1 MPMPMP
7 LTILDSSV
15 LIDVSRGRADATS
28 YLEAAAESGELWSV
42 TPVRTE
48 LWAGARPDEL
58 ALITALM
65 DRLRWQDVTVSI
77 ADLAGQYA
85 NRYRRTHHISFIDLA
100 LAAATTE
107 LEAGLA
113 TLNVRHFPMFPDLQ
127 PPY

>member
-1 MPMPMP
+1 MP

-15 LIDVSRGRADATS
+15 LIDVSRGRADATA
-28 YLEAAAESGELWSV
+28 YLEAAAEAGELWSV

-48 LWAGARPDEL
+48 LWAGARPNEI
-58 ALITALM
+58 ALIASLLG
-65 DRLRWQDVTVSI
+65 RLRWQDVTISI

-85 NRYRRTHHISFIDLA
+85 NQYRRTHHISFIDLA

-107 LEAGLA
+107 LEADLA
-113 TLNVRHFPMFPDLQ
+113 TLNVRHFPMFPDLR

>member
-1 MPMPMP
+1 MP

-15 LIDVSRGRADATS
+15 LIDVSRGRADAS
-28 YLEAAAESGELWSV
+28 AYLHAAAEAGELWSV

-48 LWAGARPDEL
+48 LWAGARPDEI
-58 ALITALM
+58 ALIASLLG
-65 DRLRWQDVTVSI
+65 RLRWQDVTISI

-85 NRYRRTHHISFIDLA
+85 SRYRRTHHISFIDLA

-107 LEAGLA
+107 LEADLA
-113 TLNVRHFPMFPDLQ
+113 TLNIRHFPMFPDLQ